1 MRKLFLL
8 LVILLLTACETETP
22 SVELVIQPVT
32 PVATLPALP
41 TRGAATIKS
50 YADASAQA
58 TEVKAL
64 IADAGGLLDVAADGG
79 TFDCERYFDL
89 YQTGAA
95 LPVLT
100 AAKSD
105 DALLVW
111 AAAEYNEAIAGLLD
125 AGGDTY
131 RHCEA
136 FLLGKAT
143 QSEVSA
149 LAWTYARFGV
159 TEAIANLDAIITRM
173 RDELPD
179 PTTYVG
185 VGGQVLKATREAI
198 DVMGDMGYE
207 FDKRVVVC
215 PTFIEKYEQM
225 TALPEITIVTADATV
240 QAAYEKYRWAV
251 AEATRTSRDQYLDCK
266 DIMAIGK
273 GRYIPELTWETARKG
288 LNDAMAA
295 LHQAEEWLQPYGK

>member
-1 MRKLFLL
+1 MRKLFWLVVLL
-8 LVILLLTACETETP
+8 GLTACGTYTP
-22 SVELVIQPVT
+22 PAELPIQVVT
-32 PVATLPALP
+32 PVATLPTLP
-41 TRGAATIKS
+41 ARGAATLKS

-58 TEVKAL
+58 AEVKTL
-64 IADAGGLLDVAADGG
+64 ITDAGGQFDVAANGG
-79 TFDCERYFDL
+79 EFDCQRYFDV

-100 AAKSD
+100 AAKAD

-111 AAAEYNEAIAGLLD
+111 AAEQYNAAVSQLLD

-131 RHCEA
+131 RHCET

-143 QSEVSA
+143 QAKVGT
-149 LAWTYARFGV
+149 LAWTNARLGV
-159 TEAIANLDAIITRM
+159 TEATANLDAIITRM

-185 VGGQVLKATREAI
+185 VGGQVLKATRAAMDI
-198 DVMGDMGYE
+198 MGDLGYE
-207 FDKRVVVC
+207 IDKSIVVC
-215 PTFIEKYEQM
+215 PTFIEKYDQM
-225 TALPEITIVTADATV
+225 TMLPEITVTASDATV

-251 AEATRTSRDQYLDCK
+251 AEATRTSRDQYLDCQQVV
-266 DIMAIGK
+266 ATQQEG
-273 GRYIPELTWETARKG
+273 YIPFLTWSTARKG

-295 LHQAEEWLQPYGK
+295 LHQAEAWLQRYGK